1 MRYLGTANRTKKGKT
16 NMFLFKQTAEGE
28 NLYKPS
34 KSKYDP
40 IEDAVWKKGDN
51 VPFLALAK
59 TFAEI
64 EEHSGRL
71 KSIQIMA
78 NYFCSVMHLSPDDLV
93 KSIYL
98 CLNKVGPDYENIEL
112 GLPIL
117 IFFYHFQM
125 NNLYLYFYSGIGP
138 GILIKALSESTGRN
152 AAQVK
157 REIATL
163 GDIGSFA
170 ETSKSN
176 QRLLVK
182 PKPLMVNAVFDAFK
196 SLASMTGNQMQNKK
210 VEKIKSLIT
219 SSQPI
224 ESRFLLRSLSGKMRI
239 GLGEKSLLQA
249 LTQAYL
255 IYTNAKHSKAPE
267 SDRFKEIL
275 AAKSLILQTAFC
287 ECPNYDKLIS
297 ALMEH
302 GIDQLS
308 EHCFLTPGI
317 PLKPMLAHPTKGVHE
332 VLERFDGAKFTCE
345 YKYDGER
352 AQIHLNNQSD
362 TFIYSRNQEN
372 NTSKYPDIVNLISEI
387 LKNKVESFI
396 LDCEAVAYDTETK
409 QILPFQILS
418 TRKRKNVN
426 ESEITVRVCLFA
438 FDLLYLNG
446 ESLVTRTLYERRKM
460 LHDHFNFI
468 EGKFMSAHSKD
479 LSELD
484 AIQEFLEESI
494 KNKCE
499 GLMIKTLHDDATYE
513 IAKRSH
519 KWLKL
524 KKDYL
529 EGVGDTLDLVP
540 IGAFYGKGKRTGVYG
555 VFLLACYDEET
566 EEFQSICKIGTGFS
580 DDDLS
585 QLSTTLNES
594 KIAKPKSYYI
604 LDESFKPDVW
614 FEPDQVWEVK
624 CADLSISPV
633 HRAGVRLV
641 EGNKGI
647 SLRFPRFI
655 RRRDDKKPEDATTA
669 TQVVDMYHNQEIIK
683 SFNNEDGKKPS
694 DMKED
699 EDY

>member
-1 MRYLGTANRTKKGKT
+1 
-16 NMFLFKQTAEGE
+16 MFLFKQTAEGE

-112 GLPIL
+112 
-117 IFFYHFQM
+117 
-125 NNLYLYFYSGIGP
+125 GIGP

-683 SFNNEDGKKPS
+683 SSNNEDGKKPS